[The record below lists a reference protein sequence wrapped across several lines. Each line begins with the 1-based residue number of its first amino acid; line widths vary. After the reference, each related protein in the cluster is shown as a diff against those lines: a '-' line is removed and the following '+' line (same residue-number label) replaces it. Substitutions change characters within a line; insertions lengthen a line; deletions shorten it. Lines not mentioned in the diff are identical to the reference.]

1 MSFARP
7 LFDRALA
14 LIILGVAGAAV
25 VFFLM
30 RAAPGDPALT
40 VLGDNATPE
49 AIAAFRQRWNLD
61 RPVLVQFWLWLVQAL
76 RGDLGVS
83 LTISNGASI
92 HDLLAA
98 RLPQTAFIGVYSI
111 SIAIVVSMFAGT
123 IAALQR
129 GRAGDTVASS
139 FAAMGISMPDFWIA
153 YILIYVFALGTGWF
167 PAYGYTAPTKSF
179 IGALHSGFL
188 PALAIAA
195 PMAAT
200 FTRILRTSLV
210 ENLHQDHVR
219 AARAFGH
226 GRVFVFVHHVFRNA
240 LIPFVTVIGLQI
252 RYLLGGTV
260 VIERI
265 FGIPGVG
272 ALMVDGA
279 FGRDYPIVQ
288 ACALTFLLC
297 VLAANFMTDMVC
309 ASLNPKA
316 RE

>member
-1 MSFARP
+1 MSFARS
-7 LFDRALA
+7 LLARAFA
-14 LIILGVAGAAV
+14 LIVLGLAGAAT

-30 RAAPGDPALT
+30 RMAPGDPALT

-49 AIAAFRQRWNLD
+49 AIAFFRHRWNLD
-61 RPVLVQFWLWLVQAL
+61 QPILVQFWLWLGHAL
-76 RGDLGVS
+76 RGDFGTS
-83 LTISNGASI
+83 LTISNGTSI
-92 HDLLAA
+92 YDLLAA
-98 RLPQTAFIGVYSI
+98 RLPQTAFIGVYAI
-111 SIAIVVSMFAGT
+111 TIAIVVSVFAGT
-123 IAALQR
+123 VAALRR
-129 GRAGDTVASS
+129 GRAGDMVASS

-167 PAYGYTAPTKSF
+167 PSYGYTAPAKSLT
-179 IGALHSGFL
+179 GALHSGFL

-210 ENLHQDHVR
+210 ENLHKDHVR

-226 GRVFVFVHHVFRNA
+226 GWVFVFVHHVFRNA

-260 VIERI
+260 VVERI

-279 FGRDYPIVQ
+279 FGRDYPVVQ
-288 ACALTFLLC
+288 ACALTFLFC
-297 VLAANFMTDMVC
+297 VLVANFTTDMVC
-309 ASLNPKA
+309 AGLNP
-316 RE
+316 RTRG

>member
-1 MSFARP
+1 MPR
-7 LFDRALA
+7 
-14 LIILGVAGAAV
+14 
-25 VFFLM
+25 
-30 RAAPGDPALT
+30 
-40 VLGDNATPE
+40 
-49 AIAAFRQRWNLD
+49 
-61 RPVLVQFWLWLVQAL
+61 
-76 RGDLGVS
+76 
-83 LTISNGASI
+83 
-92 HDLLAA
+92 
-98 RLPQTAFIGVYSI
+98 
-111 SIAIVVSMFAGT
+111 
-123 IAALQR
+123 
-129 GRAGDTVASS
+129 SS
-139 FAAMGISMPDFWIA
+139 
-153 YILIYVFALGTGWF
+153 GTGWF
-167 PAYGYTAPTKSF
+167 PSYGYTAPTKSF
-179 IGALHSGFL
+179 SGALHSGFL

-200 FTRILRTSLV
+200 FTRILRTSLI
-210 ENLHQDHVR
+210 ENLHKDHVR

-297 VLAANFMTDMVC
+297 VLAANFIADMVC
-309 ASLNPKA
+309 AGLNPKA
-316 RE
+316 RG

>member
-7 LFDRALA
+7 LLERAIG
-14 LIILGVAGAAV
+14 LIVLGLAGAAA

-40 VLGDNATPE
+40 VLGDNATPQ
-49 AIAAFRQRWNLD
+49 AIAAFRHRWNLD
-61 RPVLVQFWLWLVQAL
+61 QPALVQFWLWLLGAL
-76 RGDLGVS
+76 RGDFGVS
-83 LTISNGASI
+83 LTISNGTSI
-92 HDLLAA
+92 HELLAA
-98 RLPQTAFIGVYSI
+98 RLPQTAFIGSYAI
-111 SIAIVVSMFAGT
+111 LIAILISLVAGT
-123 IAALQR
+123 VAALQR
-129 GRAGDTVASS
+129 GRLGDTVASS
-139 FAAMGISMPDFWIA
+139 FAALGISMPDFWIA
-153 YILIYVFALGTGWF
+153 YVLIFAFALGTGWF
-167 PAYGYTAPTKSF
+167 PSYGYTAPTKSLV
-179 IGALHSGFL
+179 GALHSGFL

-200 FTRILRTSLV
+200 FTRILRTSLI
-210 ENLHQDHVR
+210 ENLHKDHVR
-219 AARAFGH
+219 AARAFGR
-226 GRVFVFVHHVFRNA
+226 GRVFVFVHHVLRNA

-265 FGIPGVG
+265 FGIPGIG

-297 VLAANFMTDMVC
+297 VLMTNFVADMVC
-309 ASLNPKA
+309 AALNPRA
-316 RE
+316 RA

>member
-1 MSFARP
+1 MSLVRP
-7 LFDRALA
+7 LFERSFA
-14 LIILGVAGAAV
+14 LIVLGLAGAAA
-25 VFFLM
+25 VFFLL
-30 RAAPGDPALT
+30 RAAPGDPSLT

-49 AIAAFRQRWNLD
+49 AVAAFRHHWNLD
-61 RPVLVQFWLWLVQAL
+61 RPVLVQFWLWLVQTL
-76 RGDLGVS
+76 RGDLGTS
-83 LTISNGASI
+83 LTISNGTSI
-92 HDLLAA
+92 YDLLAA

-111 SIAIVVSMFAGT
+111 SIAIVVSIFAGT

-139 FAAMGISMPDFWIA
+139 FAAVGVSMPDFWIA
-153 YILIYVFALGTGWF
+153 YLLIYVFALGAGWF
-167 PAYGYTAPTKSF
+167 PSYGYTSPSKSF

-210 ENLHQDHVR
+210 ENLHKDHVR

-226 GRVFVFVHHVFRNA
+226 GWVHVFVHHVFRNA

-297 VLAANFMTDMVC
+297 VLTANLIVDMVC
-309 ASLNPKA
+309 TGLNPKA
-316 RE
+316 RG

>member
-14 LIILGVAGAAV
+14 LIVLGVAGAAV

-61 RPVLVQFWLWLVQAL
+61 RPVLVQFWLWLAQAV

-83 LTISNGASI
+83 LTISNGTSI
-92 HDLLAA
+92 YDLLAA
-98 RLPQTAFIGVYSI
+98 RLPQTAFIGAYAI
-111 SIAIVVSMFAGT
+111 LIAIVVSMFAGT

-167 PAYGYTAPTKSF
+167 PSYGYTAPTKSF
-179 IGALHSGFL
+179 SGALHSGFL
-188 PALAIAA
+188 P
-195 PMAAT
+195 
-200 FTRILRTSLV
+200 
-210 ENLHQDHVR
+210 
-219 AARAFGH
+219 
-226 GRVFVFVHHVFRNA
+226 
-240 LIPFVTVIGLQI
+240 
-252 RYLLGGTV
+252 
-260 VIERI
+260 
-265 FGIPGVG
+265 
-272 ALMVDGA
+272 
-279 FGRDYPIVQ
+279 
-288 ACALTFLLC
+288 
-297 VLAANFMTDMVC
+297 
-309 ASLNPKA
+309 
-316 RE
+316 